1 MVDVKESGRQTTDIR
16 KMVYA
21 SLFAALT
28 AAGAWISIPVPFSPL
43 PITLQ
48 TLFTMLSGAVLGPY
62 FGVLSMIVYVLLG
75 LIGLPVFAAGQSGLG
90 VLFGPWG
97 GYLVGF
103 VFGAAVTGLLVSV
116 KKKPGVAWLCLSMAA
131 GDLVVYVFGVAQ
143 LALFSQYSLD
153 KAILVGFIPFVPG
166 DLLKLAIA
174 TLIARKIEV

>member
-1 MVDVKESGRQTTDIR
+1 MESSRQSSYVR

-28 AAGAWISIPVPFSPL
+28 AAGAWISIPIPLSPL
-43 PITLQ
+43 PVTMQ

-62 FGVLSMIVYVLLG
+62 FGVLAMIVYVLLG
-75 LIGLPVFAAGQSGLG
+75 LIGLPVFAAGQSGFG

-97 GYLVGF
+97 GYLIGF
-103 VFGAAVTGLLVSV
+103 IVGAAVTGLMVSV
-116 KKKPGVAWLCLSMAA
+116 KKKPGLVWLCVAMAA
-131 GDLVVYVFGVAQ
+131 GDLVVYVFGVSQ
-143 LALFSQYSLD
+143 LALISQYTLD
-153 KAILVGFIPFVPG
+153 KAILIGFIPFVPG

>member
-1 MVDVKESGRQTTDIR
+1 MESDRQSSQVR

-28 AAGAWISIPVPFSPL
+28 AAGAWVAIPIPLSPL
-43 PITLQ
+43 PVTLQ

-62 FGVLSMIVYVLLG
+62 FGALAMIVYVLLG
-75 LIGLPVFAAGQSGLG
+75 LTGLPVFAAGQSGLG

-103 VFGAAVTGLLVSV
+103 VFGAVVTGLLVSA
-116 KKKPGVAWLCLSMAA
+116 KKKPGPAWLCLAMAA
-131 GDLVVYVFGVAQ
+131 GDLVVYVFGVSQ
-143 LALFSQYSLD
+143 LALVSPMPVER
-153 KAILVGFIPFVPG
+153 AILVGFVPFVPG